1 MTTPYSGFGFDYGA
15 LVANAD
21 MNDKVGK
28 FVTTGSVAGEFKL
41 ATGASAPMPLG
52 VLFNDPRQ
60 GEPGV
65 IRILG
70 TARVSASN
78 AIGYGDYVTAN
89 ASGNAIVV
97 TASGKAAGVALT
109 ALSSG
114 AGYIEVLLIPAGFAG
129 ADNTP

>member
-1 MTTPYSGFGFDYGA
+1 MTTPYSGFGFDYGR

-21 MNDKVGK
+21 MDGKVGK

-41 ATGASAPMPLG
+41 ATGASNPMPLG
-52 VLFNDPRQ
+52 VLMSDPRQ
-60 GEPGV
+60 GEPGA

-78 AIGYGDYVTAN
+78 AIGYGDYVGVN

-97 TASGKAAGVALT
+97 TASGKAAGLALT

-114 AGYIEVLLIPAGFAG
+114 AGYIEVLLFPAGFAG